1 MKRSLDLYRDILL
14 AVESSGTPW
23 DHEGIIVDIQDG
35 FNFRG
40 SEVSVPDSLRETKP
54 EILTRHAQLLIQAGL
69 LEGDAGKDSKGVSP
83 VVSIFGLTHEG
94 HDFVENIR
102 DNTVWK
108 KVKEKAA
115 SMALEV
121 VKATAKAVVK
131 GTAGV

>member
-1 MKRSLDLYRDILL
+1 
-14 AVESSGTPW
+14 
-23 DHEGIIVDIQDG
+23 
-35 FNFRG
+35 
-40 SEVSVPDSLRETKP
+40 
-54 EILTRHAQLLIQAGL
+54 
-69 LEGDAGKDSKGVSP
+69 
-83 VVSIFGLTHEG
+83 LTHEG

-131 GTAGV
+131 GAAGV